1 MTGLLDACLRVP
13 TALFSVALGIVILY
27 WLFVL
32 VGALDVD
39 LFGGHAVA
47 GAAKG
52 IGDALA
58 GHHGLGDATVGAKG
72 MAEALKPDMG
82 HPDAGGGFWNALGLA
97 TVPITISF
105 SVVVVVGWS
114 LSILGM
120 HYGGKLLGPDSILL
134 AIAVFALTIVAGI
147 PLAGLLVRPLKP
159 IFRLRAGKSN
169 RDYVGA
175 ICSITTGKVTRD
187 FGQATVEDGG
197 TVLVITV
204 CCDHASTLKRGDRAL
219 IIDFDQA
226 RHAYLVEPVG
236 DPTLLP

>member
-1 MTGLLDACLRVP
+1 MTGLLEACLRVP

-32 VGALDVD
+32 VGALEVD
-39 LFGGHAVA
+39 LLGGHAA
-47 GAAKG
+47 GGAAKG

-58 GHHGLGDATVGAKG
+58 GHDGVGDAMVGAKG
-72 MAEALKPDMG
+72 MADVLKPDMG
-82 HPDAGGGFWNALGLA
+82 HAHMGGGFWHALGLA

-120 HYGGKLLGPDSILL
+120 HYGGKLLGPDSIPL
-134 AIAVFALTIVAGI
+134 AIAVFLLTIVVGI
-147 PLAGLLVRPLKP
+147 PLAGLLVRPLRP
-159 IFRLRAGKSN
+159 IFRLRVGKSN
-169 RDYVGA
+169 LDYVGA
-175 ICSITTGKVTRD
+175 ICSITTGQVTRD

-197 TVLVITV
+197 TVLVIAV
-204 CCDHASTLKRGDRAL
+204 CCDRASPLKRGDRAL
-219 IIDFDQA
+219 IIDFDPV

-236 DPTLLP
+236 DATLLP